1 MVKYFLVFQGTT
13 YEEEKELSCLWA
25 PKFGKS
31 GQEVHHHK
39 RLVEVKINDRI
50 IHLVNRKIVAIST
63 AKSKAYDV
71 EAPWKQDDT
80 RPWLKNGRKIDVE
93 MIELSEPIL
102 IDNIFQKIR
111 SYLPEKYSPFDRN
124 GSGNQGYFYE
134 INSKIFNTILNTDF
148 TNDFYDLDILN
159 SPESE
164 STKDIFRLNVRS
176 STWQNYFKNQLF
188 KLWGSSCL
196 VTGIKNENLLIG
208 GHIKPWVKSSDEEKI
223 DPYNGLLLSPNVD
236 KLFEIGLISFQDNGS
251 MMISDKINLSELKK
265 LGIENKI
272 KIDFKEKNLIYLK
285 YHRENKFK

>member
-1 MVKYFLVFQGTT
+1 MRFFLVFQGTT
-13 YEEEKELSCLWA
+13 YQEEKKLSCLWA

-63 AKSKAYDV
+63 AKSIAYDA
-71 EAPWKQDDT
+71 EAPRKQDDS

-102 IDNIFQKIR
+102 IDNIFQKIK

-148 TNDFYDLDILN
+148 TNDFYDLDNLN
-159 SPESE
+159 HPESE
-164 STKDIFRLNVRS
+164 STKDILRLNVRS
-176 STWQNYFKNQLF
+176 STWQSYFKNQLF

-208 GHIKPWVKSSDEEKI
+208 AHIKPWAKSSDEEKI
-223 DPYNGLLLSPNVD
+223 DPYNGLLLSPNAD

-265 LGIENKI
+265 LGIENNV

>member
-1 MVKYFLVFQGTT
+1 MRFFLVFQGTT
-13 YEEEKELSCLWA
+13 YQEEKKLSCLWA

-63 AKSKAYDV
+63 AKSRAYDA
-71 EAPWKQDDT
+71 EAPWKQDDS

-102 IDNIFQKIR
+102 IDNIFQKIK

-148 TNDFYDLDILN
+148 TNDFYDLDNLN
-159 SPESE
+159 RPESE
-164 STKDIFRLNVRS
+164 STKDILRLNVRS
-176 STWQNYFKNQLF
+176 STWQSYFKNQLF
-188 KLWGSSCL
+188 
-196 VTGIKNENLLIG
+196 
-208 GHIKPWVKSSDEEKI
+208 
-223 DPYNGLLLSPNVD
+223 
-236 KLFEIGLISFQDNGS
+236 
-251 MMISDKINLSELKK
+251 
-265 LGIENKI
+265 
-272 KIDFKEKNLIYLK
+272 
-285 YHRENKFK
+285 

>member
-1 MVKYFLVFQGTT
+1 MRFFLVFQGTT
-13 YEEEKELSCLWA
+13 YQEEKKLSCLWA

-63 AKSKAYDV
+63 AKSRAYDA
-71 EAPWKQDDT
+71 EAPWKQDDS

-102 IDNIFQKIR
+102 IDNIFQKIK

-148 TNDFYDLDILN
+148 TNDFYDLDSLN
-159 SPESE
+159 RPESE
-164 STKDIFRLNVRS
+164 STKDILRLNVRS
-176 STWQNYFKNQLF
+176 STWQSYFKNQLF

-208 GHIKPWVKSSDEEKI
+208 AHIKPWAKSSDEEKI
-223 DPYNGLLLSPNVD
+223 DPYNGLLLSPNAD

-265 LGIENKI
+265 LGIENNI

>member
-1 MVKYFLVFQGTT
+1 MRFFLVFQGTT
-13 YEEEKELSCLWA
+13 YQEEKKLSCLWA

-50 IHLVNRKIVAIST
+50 IHLVNRKIVSIST
-63 AKSKAYDV
+63 AKSRAYDA
-71 EAPWKQDDT
+71 EAPWKQDDS

-102 IDNIFQKIR
+102 IDNIFQKIK

-148 TNDFYDLDILN
+148 TNDFYDLDNLN
-159 SPESE
+159 RPESE
-164 STKDIFRLNVRS
+164 STKDILRLNVRS
-176 STWQNYFKNQLF
+176 STWQSYFKNQLF

-208 GHIKPWVKSSDEEKI
+208 AHIKPWAKSSDEEKI
-223 DPYNGLLLSPNVD
+223 DPYNGLLLSPNAD

-265 LGIENKI
+265 LGIENNI

>member
-1 MVKYFLVFQGTT
+1 MRFFLVFQGTT
-13 YEEEKELSCLWA
+13 YQEEKKLSCLWA

-63 AKSKAYDV
+63 AKSRAYDA
-71 EAPWKQDDT
+71 EAPWKQDDS

-93 MIELSEPIL
+93 MIELSEQIL
-102 IDNIFQKIR
+102 IDNIFQKIKP
-111 SYLPEKYSPFDRN
+111 YLPEKYSPFDRN

-148 TNDFYDLDILN
+148 TNDFYDLDNLN
-159 SPESE
+159 RPESE
-164 STKDIFRLNVRS
+164 STKNILRLNVRS
-176 STWQNYFKNQLF
+176 STWQSYFKNQLF

-208 GHIKPWVKSSDEEKI
+208 AHIKPWAKSSDEEKI
-223 DPYNGLLLSPNVD
+223 DPYNGLLLSPNAD

-251 MMISDKINLSELKK
+251 MMMSDKINLSELKK
-265 LGIENKI
+265 LGIENNI

>member
-1 MVKYFLVFQGTT
+1 MRFFLVFQGTT
-13 YEEEKELSCLWA
+13 YQEEKKLSCLWA

-63 AKSKAYDV
+63 AKSRAYDA
-71 EAPWKQDDT
+71 EAPWKQDDS

-102 IDNIFQKIR
+102 IDNIFQKIK

-148 TNDFYDLDILN
+148 TNDFYDLDNLN
-159 SPESE
+159 RPESE
-164 STKDIFRLNVRS
+164 STKDILRLNVRS
-176 STWQNYFKNQLF
+176 STWQSYFKNQLF

-208 GHIKPWVKSSDEEKI
+208 AHIKPWAKSSDEEKI
-223 DPYNGLLLSPNVD
+223 DPYNGLLLSPNAD

-265 LGIENKI
+265 LGIENNI

>member
-1 MVKYFLVFQGTT
+1 MRFFLVFQGTT
-13 YEEEKELSCLWA
+13 YQEEKKLSCLWA

-63 AKSKAYDV
+63 AKSRAYDA
-71 EAPWKQDDT
+71 EAPWKQDDS

-93 MIELSEPIL
+93 MIELSEQIL
-102 IDNIFQKIR
+102 IDNIFQKIKP
-111 SYLPEKYSPFDRN
+111 YLPEKYSPFDRN

-148 TNDFYDLDILN
+148 TNDFYDLDNLN
-159 SPESE
+159 RPESE
-164 STKDIFRLNVRS
+164 STKDILKLNVRS
-176 STWQNYFKNQLF
+176 STWQSYFKNQLF

-208 GHIKPWVKSSDEEKI
+208 AHIKPWAKSSDEEKI
-223 DPYNGLLLSPNVD
+223 DPYNGLLLSPNAD

-265 LGIENKI
+265 LGIENNI
-272 KIDFKEKNLIYLK
+272 QIGFKEKNLIYLK

>member
-1 MVKYFLVFQGTT
+1 MRFFLVFQGTT
-13 YEEEKELSCLWA
+13 YQEEKKLSCLWA

-50 IHLVNRKIVAIST
+50 IHLVNRKIVSIST
-63 AKSKAYDV
+63 AKSRAYDA
-71 EAPWKQDDT
+71 EAPWKQDDS

-102 IDNIFQKIR
+102 IDNIFQKIK

-148 TNDFYDLDILN
+148 TNDFYDLDNLN
-159 SPESE
+159 RPESE
-164 STKDIFRLNVRS
+164 STKDILRLNVRS
-176 STWQNYFKNQLF
+176 STWQSYFKNQLF

-208 GHIKPWVKSSDEEKI
+208 AHNKPWAKSSDEEKI
-223 DPYNGLLLSPNVD
+223 DPYNGLLLSPNAD

-265 LGIENKI
+265 LGIENNI

>member
-1 MVKYFLVFQGTT
+1 VVKYFLVFQGTT

-63 AKSKAYDV
+63 AKSKAYDA

-111 SYLPEKYSPFDRN
+111 PYLPEKYSPFDRN

-208 GHIKPWVKSSDEEKI
+208 AHIKPWVKSSDEEKI
-223 DPYNGLLLSPNVD
+223 DPYNGLLLSPNAD

>member
-63 AKSKAYDV
+63 AKSKAYDA

-196 VTGIKNENLLIG
+196 VTDIKNENLLIG
-208 GHIKPWVKSSDEEKI
+208 AHIKPWAKSSDEEKI
-223 DPYNGLLLSPNVD
+223 DPYNGLLLSPNAD

-251 MMISDKINLSELKK
+251 MMIYDKINLSELKK